1 LLLPALWV
9 SVLAYLLG
17 RRWSLYRS
25 QVPTRFDSPAHR
37 GDYYVDVLG
46 GLRVA
51 DVVEHRPP
59 RTLPESASLD
69 QILQTFSGSE
79 QHYYPVVDGNGVM
92 TGILSVNDLQQLLD
106 DRDAGPLIIAQ
117 DIARNPVVSVA
128 PEDDL
133 NLALQRFSEL
143 DVEELP
149 VVAGASAKVLAM
161 LTRRQV
167 IAAYNRERL
176 RHLRAAT
183 RVP

>member
-1 LLLPALWV
+1 
-9 SVLAYLLG
+9 
-17 RRWSLYRS
+17 
-25 QVPTRFDSPAHR
+25 
-37 GDYYVDVLG
+37 
-46 GLRVA
+46 
-51 DVVEHRPP
+51 
-59 RTLPESASLD
+59 
-69 QILQTFSGSE
+69 
-79 QHYYPVVDGNGVM
+79 
-92 TGILSVNDLQQLLD
+92 
-106 DRDAGPLIIAQ
+106 LIIAQ